1 MIKRVTGTTAA
12 LIAAAVLATSAG
24 AGAASADAASFSRE
38 LTAVAQAAGVSEE
51 TVRSMAGALVN
62 SDPEDD
68 YRFPDEAFE
77 GTPRS
82 WGGVVAFVKR
92 FWRQI
97 VDAAKAAGEWA
108 WWKAGRCATGA
119 VSEVWNKFHGDLSD
133 PEAVLAVG
141 VYGCL
146 KGLRG

>member
-1 MIKRVTGTTAA
+1 MFKRVTGIVAA
-12 LIAAAVLATSAG
+12 VIAAAVMLTAAPAT
-24 AGAASADAASFSRE
+24 ADAASFSRE

-51 TVRSMAGALVN
+51 TVYSMAVSLVS
-62 SDPEDD
+62 SDPEDE
-68 YRFPDEAFE
+68 YRFPDEEFQDA
-77 GTPRS
+77 PRS
-82 WGGVVAFVKR
+82 WSAVLAFVKR

-119 VSEVWNKFHGDLSD
+119 VAEVWNKFGGDLTD
-133 PEAVLAVG
+133 PEAVLAVA

>member
-1 MIKRVTGTTAA
+1 MFKRVTGIVAA
-12 LIAAAVLATSAG
+12 VIAAAVMLTAAPAT
-24 AGAASADAASFSRE
+24 ADAASFSRE

-51 TVRSMAGALVN
+51 TVYSMAVSLVS
-62 SDPEDD
+62 SDPEDE
-68 YRFPDEAFE
+68 YRFPDEEFQDA
-77 GTPRS
+77 PRS
-82 WGGVVAFVKR
+82 WSAVLAFVKR

-108 WWKAGRCATGA
+108 WWKAGKCATGA
-119 VSEVWNKFHGDLSD
+119 VTEVWNKFGGDLTD
-133 PEAVLAVG
+133 PEAVLAVA